1 MTQVCVKGLQ
11 VNLNLRQTLEDAK
24 NIKVYKHDANPKAK
38 VLKECLGTDSDWADL
53 WRACGCD
60 EQATTHVP
68 IIVHEDGV
76 PHFSGAPAHV

>member
-1 MTQVCVKGLQ
+1 M
-11 VNLNLRQTLEDAK
+11 
-24 NIKVYKHDANPKAK
+24 
-38 VLKECLGTDSDWADL
+38 KECLGTAADWADL

-76 PHFSGAPAHV
+76 PHFSGAPVHV